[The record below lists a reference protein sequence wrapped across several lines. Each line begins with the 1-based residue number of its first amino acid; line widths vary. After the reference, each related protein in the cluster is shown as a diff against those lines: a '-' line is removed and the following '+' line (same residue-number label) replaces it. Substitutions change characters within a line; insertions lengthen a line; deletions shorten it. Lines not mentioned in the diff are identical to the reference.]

1 MQVCKGLCLLCA
13 LSSPLKRRLRRKTGG
28 NSSVPCRNGR
38 ASSPRHLSEC
48 KHLAAPS
55 GSTERNV
62 HLLLYLGLM
71 RTQLILCLDPGDTR
85 LYHWQ
90 GGAACH
96 LQGGASRLNF
106 EGGYFLAFKRLWW
119 TDRAF
124 SNVLPQ
130 KFIPMWTP
138 TDWWVKKRV
147 KPPRR
152 KIMSTITLK
161 KRPY

>member
-62 HLLLYLGLM
+62 YLLLYLGLM
-71 RTQLILCLDPGDTR
+71 RLSSSSAWTLETPGCTTDKEERPAISRVAPLD
-85 LYHWQ
+85 
-90 GGAACH
+90 
-96 LQGGASRLNF
+96 
-106 EGGYFLAFKRLWW
+106 
-119 TDRAF
+119 
-124 SNVLPQ
+124 
-130 KFIPMWTP
+130 
-138 TDWWVKKRV
+138 
-147 KPPRR
+147 
-152 KIMSTITLK
+152 
-161 KRPY
+161 

>member
-1 MQVCKGLCLLCA
+1 MDKDSPHRISFKLKNIQWNCNRCILIVQWHHHLGPKIKRKKTMQVCKGLCLLYV

-71 RTQLILCLDPGDTR
+71 RTQLILCLDPGDTLAVPLTRRSGLPSPGWR
-85 LYHWQ
+85 LSTEFRGWLFSS
-90 GGAACH
+90 
-96 LQGGASRLNF
+96 LQ
-106 EGGYFLAFKRLWW
+106 
-119 TDRAF
+119 
-124 SNVLPQ
+124 
-130 KFIPMWTP
+130 
-138 TDWWVKKRV
+138 
-147 KPPRR
+147 
-152 KIMSTITLK
+152 KIMVN
-161 KRPY
+161 R